1 MVSQTPGSVP
11 VDVIVDRLAYH
22 LADLVMEDPE
32 INDWVI
38 RKAKRSSGTHFWT
51 QEQWEQNEH
60 TPQYAYYWSEHVR
73 FQCMVMSRALSIQ
86 LGITT
91 I

>member
-1 MVSQTPGSVP
+1 MSESVKSP
-11 VDVIVDRLAYH
+11 DQVVIDRHAYH

-38 RKAKRSSGTHFWT
+38 RKAKQSSGTVYWT
-51 QEQWEQNEH
+51 PEQWEQYEN
-60 TPQYAYYWSEHVR
+60 TAQYDYYWSEHVR

-86 LGITT
+86 LGI
-91 I
+91 